1 MISNYSNNGPEVI
14 KVTGDLT
21 SVHGIY
27 VDLQLIWSGE
37 ETFNGGEVKDVSKQ
51 L

>member
-1 MISNYSNNGPEVI
+1 M
-14 KVTGDLT
+14 KDRLT

-27 VDLQLIWSGE
+27 VDLELTWSCE
-37 ETFNGGEVKDVSKQ
+37 KAFNGTEVKDVSQQ